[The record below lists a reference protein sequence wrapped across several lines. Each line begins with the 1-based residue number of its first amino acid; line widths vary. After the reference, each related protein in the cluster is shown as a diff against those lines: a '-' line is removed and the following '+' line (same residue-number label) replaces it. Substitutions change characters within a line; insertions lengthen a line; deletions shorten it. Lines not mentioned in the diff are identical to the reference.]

1 MGTINTTALASAY
14 RAQVVDT
21 DLRRVLL
28 ARIAGSDQESDL
40 TLPTNCEGF
49 GRVRHFRRHG
59 SSSWPPNPLPIDPA
73 THALCL
79 NSANEL
85 QAQVFQLAACSW
97 RCWYCFVPDAL
108 LSANKRASAFVSIK
122 KLVDLYLNLTKR
134 PKILDL
140 SGGQPDLV
148 PEWPLWVIRELRSR
162 DAERHAYVWSD
173 DNLSNDYYWRLLA
186 DQDREELRS
195 FSNYGR
201 VGCFKGFDT
210 ESFAFNTRAS
220 TGDYDTQFEVFRR
233 LLQEGLDLYAYVTLT
248 GPASKDIKEKIRFFI
263 DRLQRIHYLLP
274 LRTVPLKI
282 HQFTPTSSRMSQ
294 LHRESLIVQQ
304 AAVEHWQDELMRRY
318 SEAERTT
325 PIHMLRMGP
334 RHEA

>member
-1 MGTINTTALASAY
+1 MGTINTSALASAY
-14 RAQVVDT
+14 RTQVVDT
-21 DLRRVLL
+21 NARRVLL

-40 TLPTNCEGF
+40 TLPANCEGF

-73 THALCL
+73 VHALCL

-85 QAQVFQLAACSW
+85 QAQVFQLGACSW

-108 LSANKRASAFVSIK
+108 LSASKRASHFVSIK
-122 KLVDLYLNLTKR
+122 KLVDLYLNLTER
-134 PKILDL
+134 PKMLDL

-148 PEWPLWVIRELRSR
+148 PEWPLWVLQELRSR
-162 DAERHAYVWSD
+162 DAGKQVYVWSD
-173 DNLSNDYYWRLLA
+173 DNLSNDYFWRFLT
-186 DQDREELRS
+186 DRNRDELRS
-195 FSNYGR
+195 FANYGR
-201 VGCFKGFDT
+201 VGCFKGFDG
-210 ESFAFNTRAS
+210 ESFAFT
-220 TGDYDTQFEVFRR
+220 TGARSDDYEMQFEIFRR

-248 GPASKDIKEKIRFFI
+248 GPTKSGMKEKIRFFV

-294 LHRESLIVQQ
+294 LHANSLIVQQ
-304 AAVEHWQDELMRRY
+304 AAVEHWQDELTRRY
-318 SEAERTT
+318 SKAERAI
-325 PIHMLRMGP
+325 PICKLRMGP
-334 RHEA
+334 RYEA